1 MTKDGKILQYG
12 NFNVTFFEHNQDK
25 PMLTHFIDIIYPA
38 FRSGIERKQSSG
50 TYSLLDVSLQEIDS
64 EIVLTGYFIKRTSY
78 EVYTTFNNGSLKDS
92 RSNILTSPFSKF
104 VIYLRNH
111 RMVLVKNEKNS
122 PDLRSFN
129 ATIGYIINEFIRN
142 ENKIRQQKHNNK
154 DKNLCKLLPPAN
166 VNVVGLPKD
175 SKSIQEELDS
185 LKKITQVTFRFFP
198 LNSDIDTSEFT
209 SAFRNVQ
216 QKIGAKRGSTVFPSP
231 KNNAGLAEIITETE
245 GTVASNISGE
255 TVDGEKVT
263 IKSEDIATT
272 SYIPYNDN
280 LMNYSFAKI
289 VSFVKLSKV
298 KLKTSEENNNLYMRL
313 IHEIRNKLL

>member
-1 MTKDGKILQYG
+1 MSKDGKIMQYG
-12 NFNVTFFEHNQDK
+12 NFNVTFFENNQYK

-38 FRSGIERKQSSG
+38 FKSGIERKQSSG
-50 TYSLLDVSLQEIDS
+50 TYSLLDVNLQEIDG
-64 EIVLTGYFIKRTSY
+64 EVVLTGYFIKRTSY
-78 EVYTTFNNGSLKDS
+78 EVYTTFNNGSLEDS
-92 RSNILTSPFSKF
+92 RSNVLTSPFSKF

-129 ATIGYIINEFIRN
+129 ATISYIINEYIRN
-142 ENKIRQQKHNNK
+142 ENKIRKENKK
-154 DKNLCKLLPPAN
+154 DKKLCVLLPPAN
-166 VNVVGLPKD
+166 INVVGLPKD
-175 SKSIQEELDS
+175 SKSIKDELDS
-185 LKKITQVTFRFFP
+185 LKKITLVTLRFFP

-209 SAFRNVQ
+209 SAFRNI
-216 QKIGAKRGSTVFPSP
+216 QKKVGAERGSTIFPSP
-231 KNNAGLAEIITETE
+231 KNNDGLAKIITETE
-245 GTVASNISGE
+245 GTIASKISGV
-255 TVDGEKVT
+255 TADGETVT

-289 VSFVKLSKV
+289 VAFVKSGKV